1 MSRLT
6 TVTATSMMFIG
17 SRSCARAIATAEGGF
32 SAVIWFGPW
41 VARRSAASCAES
53 PDVTS
58 VCRSWTTSAAG
69 RRYGGVAS
77 TAAAAGFSLMLIE
90 SLSCCRAC
98 GRSPELQPGLVDGDP
113 GARRAGEDRREVV

>member
-41 VARRSAASCAES
+41 VVRRSAAPCAES

-58 VCRSWTTSAAG
+58 VSRSWTTSAVG
-69 RRYGGVAS
+69 CRYGGVAS
-77 TAAAAGFSLMLIE
+77 AAAAAGFSLMLIE
-90 SLSCCRAC
+90 SLSCYPGCQ
-98 GRSPELQPGLVDGDP
+98 GSLGHQPGLVDGDP
-113 GARRAGEDRREVV
+113 GA